1 MTSRTPEH
9 GAATRPDGSRSRA
22 PERRRARRSIWE
34 RIPRIVT
41 VPMFGAFL
49 ALLWQCAVWFDWA
62 SELVLPPPADVARE
76 TGDIVGSIVS
86 GEYVWESFWVTTK
99 EVVIGL
105 VLAAITGVGLG
116 IVSAE
121 TAFGRQVL
129 QPFLVAL
136 YAAPKVA
143 FAPIFVAWLGFDIWP
158 KVLMVVVIAF
168 FPLLVDT
175 ATGLAAV
182 DPDQDRLFRSMRAS
196 RAQTFRKLKLYNA
209 LPFVFAGLKTASVLA
224 VIGAIVGEFLGGGT
238 GLGAQIRI
246 SSSRLAMD
254 RVFAY
259 VVVLSAMAYTLY
271 AAVTVAERRI
281 VFWRRAGFV
290 PDVVEV

>member
-1 MTSRTPEH
+1 MTTRTRGRGEGTH
-9 GAATRPDGSRSRA
+9 PDGSRSRVLR
-22 PERRRARRSIWE
+22 RRRAGRSIWE
-34 RIPRIVT
+34 RIPRIVS
-41 VPMFGAFL
+41 VPLFGAFL
-49 ALLWQCAVWFDWA
+49 VLLWQCAVWFDWA
-62 SELVLPPPADVARE
+62 SELVLPPPVDVARE

-99 EVVIGL
+99 EVVIGF
-105 VLAAITGVGLG
+105 VLAAITGIGLG

-121 TAFGRQVL
+121 TAFGREVL

-175 ATGLAAV
+175 AAGLAAL
-182 DPDQDRLFRSMRAS
+182 DPNQDKLFRSMRAS
-196 RAQTFRKLKLYNA
+196 RSQTFRKLKLYVA

-259 VVVLSAMAYTLY
+259 VVVLSAMAYALY
-271 AAVTVAERRI
+271 AAVAVAERRI
-281 VFWRRAGFV
+281 VFWRKAGFV
-290 PDVVEV
+290 PDVVDV

>member
-1 MTSRTPEH
+1 MTLAADPLTPTSVPEGGNGRTPQ
-9 GAATRPDGSRSRA
+9 G
-22 PERRRARRSIWE
+22 RRRASIWD
-34 RIPRIVT
+34 RLPQVVSVTAFAVLLVAIWHFIVAWEW
-41 VPMFGAFL
+41 V
-49 ALLWQCAVWFDWA
+49 
-62 SELVLPPPADVARE
+62 SELVLPPPADVGRAL
-76 TGDIVGSIVS
+76 GDITNDIATG
-86 GEYVWESFWVTTK
+86 GPAWESFWVTLK
-99 EVVIGL
+99 EIAFGL
-105 VLAAITGVGLG
+105 VIAAAIGIGLG

-121 TAFGRQVL
+121 TAFGRRVL

-158 KVLMVVVIAF
+158 KVVMAVVIAF

-175 ATGLAAV
+175 TAGLASL
-182 DPDQDRLFRSMRAS
+182 DPNQDKLFRIMRAS
-196 RAQTFRKLKLYNA
+196 RRQTFMKLKIYNA

-238 GLGAQIRI
+238 GLGALIRI

-259 VVVLSAMAYTLY
+259 VLILSVLAYLLY
-271 AAVTVAERRI
+271 AVVTFAERKTI
-281 VFWRRAGFV
+281 HWRKTGFI
-290 PDVVEV
+290 PEGVEV

>member
-1 MTSRTPEH
+1 MTTASPET
-9 GAATRPDGSRSRA
+9 GATIVEQPA
-22 PERRRARRSIWE
+22 PPKPRRRPRRSIWE
-34 RIPRIVT
+34 RIPRFVT
-41 VPMFGAFL
+41 VPLFAAFL
-49 ALLWQCAVWFDWA
+49 VLLWQCAVWFEWA
-62 SELVLPPPADVARE
+62 SGLVLPPPADVARE
-76 TGDIVGSIVS
+76 TADIVGSIVS
-86 GEYVWESFWVTTK
+86 GEYVWDSLWVTTK
-99 EVVIGL
+99 EIIIGL
-105 VLAAITGVGLG
+105 VLAAIAGISLGV
-116 IVSAE
+116 ISAE

-129 QPFLVAL
+129 QPFLVGL

-175 ATGLAAV
+175 AAGLAAL
-182 DPDQDRLFRSMRAS
+182 DPNQDKLFRSMRAS
-196 RAQTFRKLKLYNA
+196 RRQTFLKLKLNNA

-259 VVVLSAMAYTLY
+259 VIVLSVMAYVLY
-271 AAVTVAERRI
+271 AIVAIVERHV
-281 VFWRRAGFV
+281 VFWRKTGFV
-290 PDVVEV
+290 PDGIDI